1 MAKPVRRRLFA
12 YISCFLLASLTI
24 ASTAS
29 VSPAQSTLSPG
40 DLMVVTVNSDSPD
53 SFDFVP
59 LIDLEAGTVIYF
71 TDNAYLA
78 AKNSLNDNEGVI
90 RYTAPAAV
98 NAGTVVSYDGTDNNG
113 FVEYKGNFNAS
124 SSGDNLIAY
133 QAGSDTTY
141 IYGAGW
147 ARGANAWSYNGDTNR
162 SDVPPG
168 LSEADHTI
176 LSLRA
181 AQSMQYDASRGV
193 EGTPSALLAR
203 IGDEANWKSDNDIAY
218 TTFGTSFTLLN
229 PPALTFEAGSK
240 AVIEDNGTATLTV
253 KLVESDGTAVSVD
266 VALLGGSSSAGA
278 EDVGNY
284 VTQTVRFA
292 GSDTDGATRSVTVTL
307 TDDGEYEGGEKA
319 VFRLQNND
327 RGTILDPELLTLTIL
342 DDDTPDIV
350 INEIHADPNGDA
362 NRDGVVSTSGDEF
375 LELVNK
381 ESFDVNISGWTISDE
396 TSVRYTFPEGTVL
409 SAGSAA
415 VVFADTAAA
424 GSFGGA
430 SLFTAGSLGLNN
442 DGESMVLADD
452 NGNIIVNLFYPV
464 AGDNQSLNLDPDLT
478 GENYKN
484 HSEISGSAGSLFS
497 PGTRV
502 DGTAFGSRYAIGLRG
517 GEGWRMIATPTQN
530 TTFNNLLGGLWM
542 QGMTASD
549 NPAGAATVYRWTESG
564 GGAYT
569 AALSMTDNMTP
580 GKGYIIYVFE
590 DDAFSTPG
598 IQGGFPKI
606 IRTDESE
613 NSSPVSVPVSA
624 SDANETGSIDAN
636 EGWNLLGNPFGTDI
650 SVAELIDALEAVNPS
665 VNANVY
671 VWDPSA
677 GGGAGA
683 YITLSDGDRLAPFQA
698 FWVRY
703 TEAGVNGNVSLNRAK
718 LAENTGSRYFK
729 EISESE
735 FDFDFGLKLS
745 GDSFFDTY
753 RVVFS
758 DRGTTE
764 MDRYDAYKLFSM
776 NPNSIN
782 LYSLSGNNRIMKNV
796 LPAELDSRIEIPLGF
811 DAPDHDELTFSWE
824 GLDGLPQG
832 WSVTL
837 IDRERNAEMDLS
849 KESGYRFRLRS
860 VSERNKPADR
870 EAPVLKRTIT
880 GSESSRF
887 VLAIT
892 PASVAAAG
900 NTDKPESVK
909 LNPNYPNPF
918 NPTTTISYELNRD
931 TRVKLTVWNIVGQKV
946 ATLVDGIVEAGEHT
960 ETWNATD
967 MPSGIYIA
975 QLEVEGNVFIRK
987 MTLIK

>member
-1 MAKPVRRRLFA
+1 
-12 YISCFLLASLTI
+12 
-24 ASTAS
+24 
-29 VSPAQSTLSPG
+29 
-40 DLMVVTVNSDSPD
+40 MVVTVNSDSPD

-71 TDNAYLA
+71 TDNAYVA
-78 AKNSLNDNEGVI
+78 ANDSLNGNEGVI
-90 RYTAPAAV
+90 RYTAPVAV
-98 NAGTVVSYDGTDNNG
+98 SAGTVVSYDGTDSNG
-113 FVEYKGNFNAS
+113 FDEYKGNFNAS

-133 QAGSDTTY
+133 QAASDTTY
-141 IYGAGW
+141 LYGVGW
-147 ARGANAWSYNGDTNR
+147 ARGATVWSYNGDTNR
-162 SDVPPG
+162 SDIPPG
-168 LSEADHTI
+168 LSEGTHTV
-176 LSLRA
+176 LSLGT
-181 AQSMQYDASRGV
+181 AQNLQYDPAKGL
-193 EGTPSALLAR
+193 EGTPSALLALVA
-203 IGDEANWKSDNDIAY
+203 DKANWNSDNDNAY
-218 TTFGTSFTLLN
+218 SAFGASFSLLN
-229 PPALTFEAGSK
+229 PPTVAFQATSSSVAEN
-240 AVIEDNGTATLTV
+240 NGTATLTV
-253 KLVESDGTAVSVD
+253 ELVESDGSAVHVD
-266 VALLGGSSSAGA
+266 VAFVGSSSSAEGA
-278 EDVGNY
+278 DIGNY
-284 VTQTVRFA
+284 ATQTVSFA
-292 GSDTDGATRSVTVTL
+292 GSDTDGATKSVTVSL
-307 TDDGEYEGGEKA
+307 TDDSEYEGGEKA
-319 VFRLQNND
+319 VFRLQNNSG
-327 RGTILDPELLTLTIL
+327 GTILAPDLLTLTIL

-362 NRDGVVSTSGDEF
+362 NGDGTVSTSGDEF
-375 LELVNK
+375 IELVNN
-381 ESFDVNISGWTISDE
+381 ESFEVDISGWTISDE
-396 TSVRYTFPEGTVL
+396 TSTRYTFPEGTVL

-415 VVFADTAAA
+415 VIFADTASA
-424 GSFGGA
+424 GNFGGA
-430 SLFTAGSLGLNN
+430 SLFAAGSLGLNN
-442 DGESMVLADD
+442 DGESLIIADSQ
-452 NGNIIVNLFYPV
+452 GNTIVNLFYPD
-464 AGDNQSLNLDPDLT
+464 AGNNQSLNLDPDLT
-478 GENYKN
+478 GEDYKN
-484 HSEISGSAGSLFS
+484 HSDITGSGGSLFS

-502 DGTAFGSRYAIGLRG
+502 DGTAFGARYAVGLRG

-530 TTFNNLLGGLWM
+530 TTFDNLLGGLWM
-542 QGMTASD
+542 QGATASD
-549 NPAGAATVYRWTESG
+549 APSGAATIYTWTESG

-569 AALSMTDNMTP
+569 AVSSMTDNMSP

-613 NSSPVSVPVSA
+613 NSSPVSVSVSA
-624 SDANETGSIDAN
+624 SDANGSSDIDAN

-650 SVAELIDALEAVNPS
+650 SVAELIDALEAVNPN

-671 VWDPSA
+671 VWDPSG

-683 YITLSDGDRLAPFQA
+683 YVTLSDGDRLAPFQA
-698 FWVRY
+698 FWIRY
-703 TEAGVNGNVSLNRAK
+703 TEDGVNGNVTLNRAE
-718 LAENTGSRYFK
+718 LAANTGSRFFK

-735 FDFDFGLKLS
+735 FDFGLKLS
-745 GDSFFDTY
+745 GDNFFDTY

-782 LYSLSGNNRIMKNV
+782 LYSLSGTNRIMRNV
-796 LPAELDSRIEIPLGF
+796 LPSELDSRIEIPLGF

-824 GLDGLPQG
+824 GLEGLPQG

-837 IDRERNAEMDLS
+837 IDRERNAEMDLT
-849 KESGYRFRLRS
+849 KESDYRFRLRS
-860 VSERNKPADR
+860 INERNKAIDR
-870 EAPVLKRTIT
+870 EEPVLKKTKS
-880 GSESSRF
+880 GSESARF
-887 VLAIT
+887 VLAVT
-892 PASVAAAG
+892 PASAAG
-900 NTDKPESVK
+900 NGSTDKPESVK

-918 NPTTTISYELNRD
+918 NPTTNISYELNRD